1 MCFRESELQVLRK
14 RYELARYDL
23 VAELNS
29 LETKKKFQLC
39 ERACSALYSY
49 LGFFHQCHTLVAT
62 VEPAMRKLTCEV
74 QAARKVWTS
83 EESM

>member
-1 MCFRESELQVLRK
+1 MNNNILQQ
-14 RYELARYDL
+14 
-23 VAELNS
+23 NS

-62 VEPAMRKLTCEV
+62 IEPAMRTLTLEV
-74 QAARKVWTS
+74 TKAVSHSVSHA
-83 EESM
+83 